1 MAKREVIFDTD
12 PLLRK
17 KSRAVTVF
25 DNKLATLL
33 DDMAE
38 TMYFKDGAGL
48 AGPQISVLRR
58 VIVIDDG
65 NGLREFVNPV
75 ILESESF
82 EVKAEGCLSIPKR
95 YGYVSRPNKVKI
107 EYYDR
112 NGKHY
117 TETVE
122 GFAARIISH
131 EVDHLNGILF
141 TDKTESEPEQ
151 CE

>member
-1 MAKREVIFDTD
+1 M
-12 PLLRK
+12 
-17 KSRAVTVF
+17 
-25 DNKLATLL
+25 
-33 DDMAE
+33 
-38 TMYFKDGAGL
+38 
-48 AGPQISVLRR
+48 
-58 VIVIDDG
+58 
-65 NGLREFVNPV
+65 
-75 ILESESF
+75 
-82 EVKAEGCLSIPKR
+82 SIPKR